1 MFLFKFFSFSLSLF
15 LSLRCYNVP
24 LMRTFRRLDVSPT
37 GFNQF
42 KNSKS
47 QQAVLNMKIAILPN
61 YLYVMLVICRARVL
75 PPVEM
80 SKSFPL
86 HNEFVSFA

>member
-1 MFLFKFFSFSLSLF
+1 MFLLKTFSFSLSLF
-15 LSLRCYNVP
+15 LALRCYNVP

-37 GFNQF
+37 GFNRF

-47 QQAVLNMKIAILPN
+47 QQVVLNMKIAILSE
-61 YLYVMLVICRARVL
+61 YVYVRLVIRRASAL

-80 SKSFPL
+80 KKSDCKF
-86 HNEFVSFA
+86 SFTQ

>member
-1 MFLFKFFSFSLSLF
+1 MFLLKTFSFSLSLF
-15 LSLRCYNVP
+15 LALRCYNVP

-37 GFNQF
+37 GFNRF

-47 QQAVLNMKIAILPN
+47 QQVVLKIKIAILSD
-61 YLYVMLVICRARVL
+61 YLNVRLVLRRASVL

-80 SKSFPL
+80 NKSDSKLSFIQ
-86 HNEFVSFA
+86 